1 MSSDI
6 EVDGIWDDHDYGVN
20 DAGRWITDQDHRQQ
34 IFSDFIRFHSSSPD
48 YSQAEARNTLYHDVD
63 FEISGILVK
72 FIFLD
77 TRSYRDSHWIR
88 SVGND

>member
-20 DAGRWITDQDHRQQ
+20 DAGRWITDQVQRQQ
-34 IFSDFIRFHSSSPD
+34 IFSDFIRLHSSSPNNIR
-48 YSQAEARNTLYHDVD
+48 AETRSTLYHDVD
-63 FEISGILVK
+63 LDMSGVLVK